1 MLLKLRNVI
10 ASSSAGD
17 EAEDEQPDTYSDHHV
32 PIWDREARCK
42 PWDHR
47 KHCRPEIQK
56 AFFLWYHENEQRF
69 AIKLKLLRC
78 TDRMLEIGFCLVAP
92 VVTAWLTRTEIEI
105 VVNWED
111 TFWDF
116 LRCFE
121 TFPKRV
127 TGGYVCD
134 QCPKDS
140 RPTFPSRYGLS
151 YNGSMMTLRILLL
164 CRYPGAPIRQPGR
177 SSLSTKANEDVDG
190 SHQLAAV

>member
-140 RPTFPSRYGLS
+140 RPTFPSRYALWCAEVFEPFLQWVNDDLAHS
-151 YNGSMMTLRILLL
+151 SAVSISGSPDSATWAKLI
-164 CRYPGAPIRQPGR
+164 IDK
-177 SSLSTKANEDVDG
+177 SE
-190 SHQLAAV
+190 